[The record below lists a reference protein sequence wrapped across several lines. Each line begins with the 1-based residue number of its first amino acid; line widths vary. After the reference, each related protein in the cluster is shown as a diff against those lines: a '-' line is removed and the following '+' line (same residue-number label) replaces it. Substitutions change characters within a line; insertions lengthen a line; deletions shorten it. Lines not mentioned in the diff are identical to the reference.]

1 MARAS
6 TTQGNLMT
14 TAEAVRLIGML
25 EEITSRTPSEEL
37 NAAVAVLLPQVR
49 ACVPADQQA
58 YFDRYCERS
67 DYRAFQARMEA
78 SREAA

>member
-1 MARAS
+1 
-6 TTQGNLMT
+6 MT
-14 TAEAVRLIGML
+14 TAEAVRLIAML
-25 EEITSRTPSEEL
+25 EEVTSRTSSEEL
-37 NAAVAVLLPQVR
+37 NAGVAAVLPHVR

-78 SREAA
+78 AREAA